1 MGVADK
7 SGQPF
12 QLRTA
17 HRTSET
23 AAMLQRAVESR
34 MGESSKL
41 DWIPNIP
48 TTLIGARVPMFL
60 AYS

>member
-17 HRTSET
+17 HRTSEP
-23 AAMLQRAVESR
+23 AVELR
-34 MGESSKL
+34 MGESSKP

-48 TTLIGARVPMFL
+48 TTLIGARVPMCL